1 MLTRT
6 GKNGS
11 PRGSAGRSSSERD
24 NMEEELKKIREQLN
38 QVNKLN
44 AEIKELRAKQEKFN
58 DIERELQHLRLKYN
72 EDQERM
78 QNLRDNVNT
87 YSDNQNNDM
96 ISNLLIGV
104 HRMNLDIKIPKFIE
118 DSKHPIEYLNEIENY
133 FNVRKIDDST
143 RLLAIGNSLE
153 GKSKYW
159 FENNKLTIATFES
172 FKEQFKKSFFSI
184 PIQIKI
190 KEKWQA
196 RQYREENG

>member
-1 MLTRT
+1 
-6 GKNGS
+6 
-11 PRGSAGRSSSERD
+11 
-24 NMEEELKKIREQLN
+24 
-38 QVNKLN
+38 
-44 AEIKELRAKQEKFN
+44 
-58 DIERELQHLRLKYN
+58 LRLKYN

-78 QNLRDNVNT
+78 QNLRDNVNN
-87 YSDNQNNDM
+87 YSDNQNSDM
-96 ISNLLIGV
+96 MSNLLIGI
-104 HRMNLDIKIPKFIE
+104 HRMNLDIKIPKFKDE

-172 FKEQFKKSFFSI
+172 FKEQFKKSVFSI

-190 KEKWQA
+190 KKKWQA
-196 RQYREENG
+196 RQYHEENSSLEVFFSEQLRLAQYFEPKMLNFKINFKIAQQLP